1 MKRIQELEE
10 LRDMYI
16 QDLED
21 LAMFEANPEMYE
33 LRKHEL
39 EFRIMSIE
47 DTIEY
52 LHEQQ
57 NSRKKFGVILTGV
70 VLIIVCSIIYLIS

>member
-1 MKRIQELEE
+1 MNRIQELED
-10 LRDMYI
+10 LKAMYI
-16 QDLED
+16 QDLEE
-21 LAMFEANPEMYE
+21 LAMFEANPQMYE

-52 LHEQQ
+52 LQEQQ
-57 NSRKKFGVILTGV
+57 NSKKTFG
-70 VLIIVCSIIYLIS
+70 IIVTGIVMIILGSIIYLIS